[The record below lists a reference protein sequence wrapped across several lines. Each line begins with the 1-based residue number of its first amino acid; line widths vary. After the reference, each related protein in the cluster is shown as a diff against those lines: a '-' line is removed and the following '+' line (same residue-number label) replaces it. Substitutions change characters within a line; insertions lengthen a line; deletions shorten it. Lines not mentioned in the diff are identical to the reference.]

1 MIDAYKYKIREGSS
15 LDIIDRSL
23 KFLQCAPDF
32 LYVLDYMDGD
42 EADKYQEL
50 LKKLEKRAL
59 QAITRESESL

>member
-23 KFLQCAPDF
+23 KFLQCAPGF
-32 LYVLDYMDGD
+32 LYVLDYMDDD
-42 EADKYQEL
+42 EEYQEL

>member
-32 LYVLDYMDGD
+32 RYVLDYMGD
-42 EADKYQEL
+42 DKADEYQEL

>member
-32 LYVLDYMDGD
+32 LYVLDYMDDDG
-42 EADKYQEL
+42 EYQEL

>member
-32 LYVLDYMDGD
+32 LYVLDYMDDDG
-42 EADKYQEL
+42 EYQDL